1 MEGSHDRGGVMI
13 TKQACPK
20 CREEGRDSRG
30 DNLWIYPDGK
40 AFCHAGH
47 GKIQS
52 ERPSMES
59 KLSVSDCMDNAAG
72 HDPARR
78 ISEEVWSQYDIRCEH
93 DTHSGKIKRIYY
105 PYKDES
111 GVTCGVKIRTMPKG
125 FMVAGK
131 LTGVFG
137 KQVAAKATKSALF
150 ITEGEEDCLA
160 LKEIFKP
167 EIKKDSPVVSLP
179 NGAGMGDVDS
189 VLKADQDFFLKF
201 RRIYLC
207 LDNDIPGQTTAKK
220 LGEWLISLGVEVYI
234 VKAELKDA
242 SEYLTSGRGKEY
254 YDALSKTQRYK
265 PEGIIHGSEISVA
278 DLLASIPEGYETPF
292 PELNSKLH
300 GVRKGEIITVCA
312 GSGIGKSTLVREIGY
327 DLVVRHGLT
336 VCHIA
341 LEDRVQTTAAS
352 YIAMDNDI
360 PTPRFR
366 SDPSCI
372 PSLAIETS
380 MDRTVRRM
388 YFFNHFGSIDTAE
401 FKSKLMYYARSGVDF
416 IILDHLSMVISGSD
430 ISNER
435 KEIDKIMTDLASMV
449 VNTGVGLINVVHLKR
464 RESRESGKSLNE
476 GGAVSL
482 TDLRGSAALEQL
494 SWSVVAMERDQQALD
509 GSEDYAFLRVLKN
522 RTWGFTGR
530 AGRVKY
536 VHATGRLVHA
546 PEDIEG
552 GTTHDIDKELP
563 EAVPEVAPEEES
575 SSEILKELSSLFS
588 DD

>member
-1 MEGSHDRGGVMI
+1 MV
-13 TKQACPK
+13 TKQPCPK
-20 CREEGRDSRG
+20 CRDEGRDSKG

-47 GKIQS
+47 GKITA
-52 ERPSMES
+52 EKTTVES
-59 KLSVSDCMDNAAG
+59 KLSVSDCMDNPPG
-72 HDPARR
+72 HDPARG
-78 ISEEVWSQYDIRCEH
+78 ISEEVLSQYDIRCEH
-93 DTHSGKIKRIYY
+93 DVHSGKIKRIYY
-105 PYKDES
+105 PYKDEFGAIS
-111 GVTCGVKIRTMPKG
+111 GIKIRTIPKG
-125 FMVAGK
+125 FLVAGK
-131 LTGVFG
+131 LNGVFG
-137 KQVAAKATKSALF
+137 KHLAVKATKSALF
-150 ITEGEEDCLA
+150 ITEGEEDALA
-160 LKEIFKP
+160 LKEIFRP

-179 NGAGMGDVDS
+179 NGASMGDVDAI
-189 VLKADQDFFLKF
+189 LKADQEFFLKF
-201 RRIYLC
+201 KRIYLC
-207 LDNDIPGQTTAKK
+207 FDNDIPGQNTAKK

-234 VKAELKDA
+234 VRNSSPGALKDA
-242 SEYLTSGRGKEY
+242 SDYLVSGKGKEY
-254 YDALSKTQRYK
+254 YDCISKTQRYK
-265 PEGIIHGSEISVA
+265 PEGIIHGSEISVS
-278 DLLASIPEGYETPF
+278 DLLASIPEGYQTPF
-292 PELNSKLH
+292 PELNDKLH

-352 YIAMDNDI
+352 YIAMDNNV

-366 SDPSCI
+366 SDPSI
-372 PSLAIETS
+372 LPTSQIEAS
-380 MDRTVRRM
+380 MDRTVRKM

-464 RESRESGKSLNE
+464 RETRESGKSLNE
-476 GGAVSL
+476 GGGVSL

-494 SWSVVAMERDQQALD
+494 SWSVLAMERDQQAQD

-536 VHATGRLVHA
+536 VHSTGRLVHA

-552 GTTHDIDKELP
+552 GSTHDIDKELP
-563 EAVPEVAPEEES
+563 EAVPEVTPEEES
-575 SSEILKELSSLFS
+575 SSEILKELSKIFGH
-588 DD
+588 D